1 MASSGNNFH
10 RANAIALA
18 TITLAFLIFTPAWA
32 QLPTLGDPAINVTF
46 HLNADTLGLAN
57 GAPVTTWAT
66 DEGPVNGL
74 IERAA
79 IQNPTYETN
88 AKNGHDAVKF
98 DNVDD
103 VMDLLIGVDAASF
116 FLYARMDENP
126 AITNNQLMW
135 LGNASAPAKI
145 YGVRKSVA
153 AGGQSL
159 AFVNDEPQWGTPFSD
174 AGNFA
179 LHNWNQGQPLYI
191 NGIDT
196 GSNAFGDGTPGA
208 LPHWSVAGPGSQID
222 LFGDERFPDDNP
234 GPATTFAEVVIYD
247 KPLDASDRGLVED
260 YFENKYGQLVDTS
273 IDGTWTNGGGGFWP
287 GASNWSTTVAPTTR
301 DSTAT
306 FGNAIGGSPGTVVVD
321 TDITINKVTFDH
333 DIGSSPSYVVAGA
346 ADLIFQS
353 KTVGTPLPAVDVL
366 QGDHQF
372 QVAIRLED
380 DTTLTVDPSSVL
392 DFNNQ
397 IDLNGLTLDTTGGA
411 GTVNINHSVVGG
423 GSITASGILGT
434 AGSTGIGGS
443 LSSTG
448 SLAIDLGSDNT
459 DRFDVTGAATISGVL
474 DVALEA
480 GFTPTSNITVLTAS
494 SVDTTGLSLNDP
506 SGTFSGFDSSSG
518 TSIVLQLAAA
528 GNADFNGSGF
538 VDGLDFLIWQR
549 NTGGPGT
556 PATGDANGD
565 NLVNGA
571 DLAIWEG
578 QYGSPPPPLSAVSAV
593 PEPTTATLLLLGAM
607 ACLGRGRTRK

>member
-1 MASSGNNFH
+1 MASTCIKFYRS
-10 RANAIALA
+10 RAVAITTAALSC
-18 TITLAFLIFTPAWA
+18 LLSTPAWA
-32 QLPTLGDPAINVTF
+32 QLPTLGDPTINVNF
-46 HLNADTLGLAN
+46 HLNAGTLGLSN
-57 GAPVTTWAT
+57 SDPVSSWAT

-74 IERAA
+74 TERAA
-79 IQNPTYETN
+79 IQNPIFETN
-88 AKNGHDAVKF
+88 AKNGEPAVKF

-103 VMDLLIGVDAASF
+103 VMDFISAVDAASF
-116 FLYARMDENP
+116 FIYARMDENP
-126 AITNNQLMW
+126 AITNNQLIW
-135 LGNASAPAKI
+135 LGNASVPAKI

-159 AFVNDEPQWGTPFSD
+159 TFVNDEPQWGTPFND

-179 LHNWNQGQPLYI
+179 LHNWNQGQPLFI

-196 GSNAFGDGTPGA
+196 GSNAFGDGTLGA

-273 IDGTWTNGGGGFWP
+273 INGTWTNGGGGFWP
-287 GASNWSTTVAPTTR
+287 GASNWSTATAPTTR

-306 FGNAIGGSPGTVVVD
+306 FGNAITGSPGTVVVD

-333 DIGSSPSYVVAGA
+333 DIGSSPSYVIAGA
-346 ADLIFQS
+346 KELIFQS
-353 KTVGTPLPAVDVL
+353 MTGGTPLPAVDVL

-380 DTTLTVDPSSVL
+380 NTTLTVDPLSVL

-397 IDLNGLTLDTTGGA
+397 IDLNGLTLDTTGGG

-423 GSITASGILGT
+423 GSITASSVLGT
-434 AGSTGIGGS
+434 AGATGIGGS

-448 SLAIDLGSDNT
+448 TLAIDLGADTT

-474 DVALEA
+474 DVVLEL

-506 SGTFSGFDSSSG
+506 SGFFSGFDSSSG

-528 GNADFNGSGF
+528 TPGDFDGDGD
-538 VDGLDFLIWQR
+538 VDGNDFLEWQR
-549 NTGGPGT
+549 TDGT
-556 PATGDANGD
+556 PGGSADWQANYSTGA
-565 NLVNGA
+565 LAGA
-571 DLAIWEG
+571 
-578 QYGSPPPPLSAVSAV
+578 VTAV
-593 PEPTTATLLLLGAM
+593 PEPTSATILLLGALAWM
-607 ACLGRGRTRK
+607 GRGRRRR